1 MVLVIHTAKQKAQSI
16 CDIFYY
22 MGVISYPANAVE
34 GLTEISDM
42 YRAVLIIDPEKLPDI
57 NGYLEKLRSYN
68 THIPIF
74 AISDSPNGKESE
86 AFDGYFP
93 NDIYS
98 SKLVEEI
105 VRYQKNH
112 CLPITSQYRLA
123 GIDASCD
130 KARVS
135 VFDEAIE
142 FTKTETMILR
152 YLMSA
157 YPRAQSSANILRYAF
172 KPLRK
177 PEETSIRTHISI
189 MNKKFREAR
198 GRNLFCVIDKGYSV
212 STPEILKEVKDAK
225 LITV

>member
-1 MVLVIHTAKQKAQSI
+1 MVLVIHTAKQKAQAI

-105 VRYQKNH
+105 GECITICFLSLLFLKYIGTDDVVAFSRLMQMRSNESRIIFSGAAPFKN
-112 CLPITSQYRLA
+112 TA
-123 GIDASCD
+123 IDL
-130 KARVS
+130 KL
-135 VFDEAIE
+135 
-142 FTKTETMILR
+142 TGTE
-152 YLMSA
+152 
-157 YPRAQSSANILRYAF
+157 
-172 KPLRK
+172 
-177 PEETSIRTHISI
+177 
-189 MNKKFREAR
+189 
-198 GRNLFCVIDKGYSV
+198 
-212 STPEILKEVKDAK
+212 
-225 LITV
+225 